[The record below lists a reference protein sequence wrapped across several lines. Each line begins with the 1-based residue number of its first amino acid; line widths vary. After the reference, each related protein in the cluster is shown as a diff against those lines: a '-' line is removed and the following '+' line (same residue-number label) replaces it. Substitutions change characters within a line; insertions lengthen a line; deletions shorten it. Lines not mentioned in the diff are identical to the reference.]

1 MRAYATGL
9 FGRTKTFA
17 AAVFGPHDDARMGS
31 PAARIL
37 LVEDEYFA
45 AITTEAWLR
54 DAGFEVV
61 ATAVT
66 ADEAVTL
73 AHDLRP
79 DVIIMDIRLLGPRDG
94 IDAAIEIFRSTGI
107 RSLFAS
113 ANDDPGT
120 RVRANEAQPWG
131 WLSKPYVSTQLIVA
145 VKNVLAERR

>member
-1 MRAYATGL
+1 MRPYATGL

-79 DVIIMDIRLLGPRDG
+79 DVIIMDITMPVMNGL
-94 IDAAIEIFRSTGI
+94 DAA
-107 RSLFAS
+107 
-113 ANDDPGT
+113 
-120 RVRANEAQPWG
+120 RALKRLMPNGLCPKYR
-131 WLSKPYVSTQLIVA
+131 L
-145 VKNVLAERR
+145 